1 VAPAPQ
7 PSASGRVLIKEV
19 RLRAAGIEI
28 AATETG
34 AHDLG
39 RDKVAA
45 LRVSHPTVSRQHA
58 RIIISDDR
66 GVAYLQDRG
75 GANGTRLNG
84 TAIKEI
90 QLLNDGDTIS
100 IGDVELKVSI
110 RRE

>member
-1 VAPAPQ
+1 
-7 PSASGRVLIKEV
+7 V
-19 RLRAAGIEI
+19 RLQAPGIDV
-28 AATETG
+28 AVSETG
-34 AHDLG
+34 AHELG
-39 RDKVAA
+39 RDKAAA

-58 RIIISDDR
+58 RIIVSDDR

-84 TAIKEI
+84 TTIKEI